1 MSRKNIKKVKDTKF
15 FHKSPPIELNTGF
28 VSLERFIAINEYDD
42 KTFSKEYNCDIINRK
57 GRDAVIIVPYSY
69 IENQLNVLMI
79 TNFRPVVYYREK
91 VMTNK
96 KPEDI
101 DENIINFLEFPA
113 GMLEEDEMNAKDE
126 QLGIKKCAQRE
137 LEEETGYS
145 VPLKNINVL
154 GHNYY
159 SSSGIITERIN
170 IATCDI
176 TGIEPK
182 KKPKTDGSVM
192 EENIEH
198 FFVQFNEAMKWCKEG
213 IIKNAGTE
221 IGLNRLY
228 FSIQYEHQRKH
239 NLILQRRLKSLLHEI
254 NSLKKNADYYNKLIR
269 EFKATV
275 THELRHPFTEIMGYI
290 NLLKKKNLNEDKKE
304 EAINVISRSLKKL
317 YETNNNLIQIT
328 IKDDEDSKYLSE
340 FNIEEELNIMIEGY
354 KSVYPKDIETK
365 IEVEKN
371 CNILIGYKERF
382 KLIMEGIISNAFK
395 FTKSGSININVRIP
409 DIIEK
414 KNLDFSP
421 DLFNY
426 HSMKNIMPNE
436 IEIIV
441 KDTGKGI
448 KQRQLKKIFIPF
460 YQGDSRFEREYGGIG
475 IGLSVVKDLLD
486 TMQGSIYIDS
496 SEGVGTIV
504 KLRIPFGIPSKSK
517 I

>member
-1 MSRKNIKKVKDTKF
+1 
-15 FHKSPPIELNTGF
+15 
-28 VSLERFIAINEYDD
+28 
-42 KTFSKEYNCDIINRK
+42 
-57 GRDAVIIVPYSY
+57 
-69 IENQLNVLMI
+69 
-79 TNFRPVVYYREK
+79 
-91 VMTNK
+91 
-96 KPEDI
+96 
-101 DENIINFLEFPA
+101 
-113 GMLEEDEMNAKDE
+113 
-126 QLGIKKCAQRE
+126 
-137 LEEETGYS
+137 
-145 VPLKNINVL
+145 
-154 GHNYY
+154 
-159 SSSGIITERIN
+159 
-170 IATCDI
+170 
-176 TGIEPK
+176 
-182 KKPKTDGSVM
+182 
-192 EENIEH
+192 
-198 FFVQFNEAMKWCKEG
+198 
-213 IIKNAGTE
+213 
-221 IGLNRLY
+221 
-228 FSIQYEHQRKH
+228 
-239 NLILQRRLKSLLHEI
+239 
-254 NSLKKNADYYNKLIR
+254 
-269 EFKATV
+269 
-275 THELRHPFTEIMGYI
+275 
-290 NLLKKKNLNEDKKE
+290 
-304 EAINVISRSLKKL
+304 
-317 YETNNNLIQIT
+317 
-328 IKDDEDSKYLSE
+328 
-340 FNIEEELNIMIEGY
+340 MIEGY

-382 KLIMEGIISNAFK
+382 KLVMEGIISNAFK

-496 SEGVGTIV
+496 SEGAGTIV